1 MYLSYN
7 LYFNVVADCL
17 TW

>member
-7 LYFNVVADCL
+7 
-17 TW
+17 